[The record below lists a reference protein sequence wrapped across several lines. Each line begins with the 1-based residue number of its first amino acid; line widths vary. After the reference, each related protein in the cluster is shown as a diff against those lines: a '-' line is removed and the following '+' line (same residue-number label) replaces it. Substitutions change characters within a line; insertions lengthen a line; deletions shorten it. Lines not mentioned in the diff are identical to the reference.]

1 MNEFFSHPAVLI
13 IIGAIPTSIY
23 AYLAHRKSTK
33 VDKVTKEVQ
42 DATERRGGIN
52 QVIEGLETLAENLQK
67 DNDSLRKTVET
78 SRQECKQEIEELR
91 QKQAELVQK
100 QAELMDELA
109 VLKKALAKDIAD
121 DPRY

>member
-1 MNEFFSHPAVLI
+1 MSEFFSHPAVLI
-13 IIGAIPTSIY
+13 LMGALLSSIVPIIGYI
-23 AYLAHRKSTK
+23 KSRRT
-33 VDKVTKEVQ
+33 DKTTEEVAV
-42 DATERRGGIN
+42 ATERRGGIN

-91 QKQAELVQK
+91 QKQAELI
-100 QAELMDELA
+100 DEVA